1 MHTTVRRSSVLL
13 AHAVSAVLYG
23 AVVFAPS
30 LVFAQE
36 TTATQEAAAAA
47 AAEETS
53 ESTGEV
59 TELSDLMVTEDPLR
73 ALSNEPTA
81 SSFGFTKP
89 PLETPR
95 TVSFV
100 SEEQLN
106 LFGVSTVQDLV
117 RVVPGVYTTTRYGL
131 QGGINVRAVTADQ
144 YFRGM
149 KRLSLQGHVRTVLSA
164 MDSIEVIKGPPSP
177 LYGMGRIGG
186 YSNLIPK
193 SSRAKT
199 GKYLQEAKGFVQ
211 GTGGSY
217 NKSEFQFGVGGP
229 MEIGSKG
236 GGYYV
241 FGLVENSNTFVE
253 QVDARQKFVQW
264 TASLDEVIGPFR
276 LETGGQLQ
284 QSVTSGAYMNRA
296 TQALIDN
303 GTYVTG
309 EPLVNLDLNADGGVG
324 VLESYTGS
332 PVTGAISTA
341 NQALTQRLNASF
353 NPDGSLRLAP
363 IAGIPR
369 NMYDYLV
376 AHPEINCGMAN
387 YMRSG
392 AVPTFQNLPG
402 TSRELPLGFVLNPC
416 TTGTTEVNR
425 RRNGA
430 FEREQN
436 GKQNLFYV
444 DLIYD
449 TNPDF
454 TVKNQL
460 FYDRLDTFKDSNLPY
475 GEKQDIHAFEEKF
488 TVTKRIPDEYLPG
501 WMRINSLASAN
512 YRDTRGNI
520 RSSGGDFDY
529 RQDVMRGAG
538 HLYSN
543 TIFWNHLNDE
553 AYLTGAE
560 DTTNRTSAIQEMG
573 VGLLFDIDLGRKTN
587 VVLGGRYDWAD
598 ARSEDFPDFI
608 ATTGRSPI
616 GSNATLD
623 AQLAAMRN
631 CAALANGIKTLADGA
646 PMSTTINGQ
655 QFAVGINCPGAYMAP
670 GFKATSNDRGASYSV
685 SVSHQLPLGIRPYGT
700 FARSSLTLDGSNNII
715 QPTVVAQPTG
725 IIGEAELIELGLKN
739 SWFNNKLTVTIA
751 AYEQTRN
758 DVRAPDDPGAS
769 ADVSSTEYQGVEASF
784 AWAPTRNLYIGGYAL
799 TQKGKYTVDS
809 GFNAEVDGRTLGFQ
823 DIVAPDGTVYPAEAF
838 LYGGRFSIAVP
849 AGLSQFRDRTGDP
862 EWQAGL
868 NGTYR
873 FTNGFGLLL
882 SSNYFEGVWA
892 DRIKSIRLPGSITV
906 DAGVTYDTAKWHL
919 KFSVYNA
926 LDEEY
931 WQARSADTNPIIVT
945 ARPGTT
951 WEFMIK
957 HDF

>member
-1 MHTTVRRSSVLL
+1 MHIRDRRRSSLL
-13 AHAVSAVLYG
+13 AHAVSTVLGG
-23 AVVFAPS
+23 AATTLFPVM
-30 LVFAQE
+30 LFAQE
-36 TTATQEAAAAA
+36 STTATEQSEATEA
-47 AAEETS
+47 
-53 ESTGEV
+53 TGDV
-59 TELSDLMVTEDPLR
+59 TELSDLQVTEDPLR

-193 SSRAKT
+193 SSRATT
-199 GKYLQEAKGFVQ
+199 GKYLQDAKGFVQ
-211 GTGGSY
+211 GTTGSY

-229 MEIGSKG
+229 MEIGEKQ

-241 FGLVENSNTFVE
+241 FGLVENSNTYVE
-253 QVDARQKFVQW
+253 QVDARQKFVQA
-264 TASLDEVIGPFR
+264 TTSVDNFIGPFR
-276 LETGGQLQ
+276 LEAGGQLQ
-284 QSVTSGAYMNRA
+284 QSITSGAYMNRA

-309 EPLVNLDLNADGGVG
+309 EPLVNLDVNADGGVG
-324 VLESYTGS
+324 VLETFVAS
-332 PVTGAISTA
+332 PVTGAVSTT
-341 NQALTQRLNASF
+341 NQPLNQRINYNTNQGF
-353 NPDGSLRLAP
+353 DFAP
-363 IAGIPR
+363 INGIPL
-369 NMYDYLV
+369 NMYNYLQ
-376 AHPEINCGMAN
+376 AHPEINCSMAN

-402 TSRELPLGFVLNPC
+402 TTRELPLGFVLNPC
-416 TTGTTEVNR
+416 TTGTTKVNY
-425 RRNGA
+425 RRNGSY
-430 FEREQN
+430 EREQN
-436 GKQNLFYV
+436 GKQNLVYV

-454 TVKNQL
+454 TIKNQL

-475 GEKQDIHAFEEKF
+475 GEKQDIHAFEEKL
-488 TVTKRIPDEYLPG
+488 TVTKRVPDEWLPQ
-501 WMRINSLASAN
+501 WLRVNSLGSLN

-520 RSSGGDFDY
+520 RSSGGDYDF
-529 RQDVMRGAG
+529 RQDVMRGSG

-543 TIFWNHLNDE
+543 TFFWNQLNDQS
-553 AYLTGAE
+553 YLTGADE
-560 DTTNRTSAIQEMG
+560 TTNRTSAFQEMG

-587 VVLGGRYDWAD
+587 IVVGGRYDFAD
-598 ARSEDFPDFI
+598 ARSEDFPDFL
-608 ATTGRSPI
+608 ATVGRSPV

-623 AQLAAMRN
+623 AQLQAMRN
-631 CAALANGIKTLADGA
+631 CAALAEAAKTAADGA

-655 QFAVGINCPGAYMAP
+655 AFNVGISCPGAFLAP
-670 GFKATSNDRGASYSV
+670 GHKATADDEGASYSV
-685 SVSHQLPLGIRPYGT
+685 SLSHQLPWGIRPYAT
-700 FARSSLTLDGSNNII
+700 VARSSLTLDGSNNIL
-715 QPTVVAQPTG
+715 QPTVVAQKEG
-725 IIGEAELIELGLKN
+725 FIGEAELVEVGLKN

-751 AYEQTRN
+751 GYEQTRN

-769 ADVSSTEYQGVEASF
+769 ADVSSTEYRGVEASF
-784 AWAPTRNLYIGGYAL
+784 AWAPMRNLYIGGYAL
-799 TQKGKYTVDS
+799 TQKGEYTVDS

-823 DIVAPDGTVYPAEAF
+823 DIVAPDGSVYPAEAF
-838 LYGGRFSIAVP
+838 LYGGRFSVAVP
-849 AGLSQFRDRTGDP
+849 AGMSQYRDRTGDP

-868 NGTYR
+868 NSTFR
-873 FTNGFGLLL
+873 LNNGLGFLV

-892 DRIKSIRLPGSITV
+892 DRIKTIRLPKTLTV
-906 DAGVTYDTAKWHL
+906 DAGFTYDSAKWHVKL
-919 KFSVYNA
+919 SVYN
-926 LDEEY
+926 LTDERY

-945 ARPGTT
+945 AKPGTT
-951 WEFMIK
+951 WELMLK

>member
-1 MHTTVRRSSVLL
+1 MQISNLRRSTLL
-13 AHAVSAVLYG
+13 AYAISAVLSG
-23 AVVFAPS
+23 TMLPLAVQ
-30 LVFAQE
+30 AQE
-36 TTATQEAAAAA
+36 SSESKEPTQEAAAAA
-47 AAEETS
+47 
-53 ESTGEV
+53 ESGDV
-59 TELSDLMVTEDPLR
+59 TELSDLMVTDDPLR

-164 MDSIEVIKGPPSP
+164 MDSIEVVKGPPSP

-193 SSRAKT
+193 SSRAQT
-199 GKYLQEAKGFVQ
+199 GKYLTEPKGFVQ
-211 GTGGSY
+211 GTSGSY

-229 MEIGSKG
+229 FALAERQ

-264 TASLDEVIGPFR
+264 TASLDNAIGPFR

-284 QSVTSGAYMNRA
+284 QSITSGAYMNRA
-296 TQALIDN
+296 TQSLIDSS
-303 GTYVTG
+303 TYITG
-309 EPLVNLDLNADGGVG
+309 EPLVNLDVNADGGVG
-324 VLESYTGS
+324 VLETYVAS
-332 PVTGAISTA
+332 PVTGAVSTT
-341 NQALTQRLNASF
+341 NQPLSQRLNARF
-353 NPDGSLRLAP
+353 DANGQLAFTP

-369 NMYDYLV
+369 NMYNYLV
-376 AHPEINCGMAN
+376 AHPEIDCSMAN

-392 AVPTFQNLPG
+392 AVPTFQNMPG
-402 TSRELPLGFVLNPC
+402 TTRELPLGFVLNPC
-416 TTGTTEVNR
+416 TTGETEVNR

-436 GKQNLFYV
+436 GKQNLFYL
-444 DLIYD
+444 DLVYD
-449 TNPDF
+449 SNPDF

-475 GEKQDIHAFEEKF
+475 GEKQDIHAFEEKL
-488 TVTKRIPDEYLPG
+488 TVTKRVPDEWLPT
-501 WMRINSLASAN
+501 WLRVNSLASAN

-520 RSSGGDFDY
+520 RSSGGDFDF
-529 RQDVMRGAG
+529 RQDVMRGNG

-543 TIFWNHLNDE
+543 TVFWNQLNDQ
-553 AYLTGAE
+553 AYLTGAD
-560 DTTNRTSAIQEMG
+560 DTSNRTSAFQEMG
-573 VGLLFDIDLGRKTN
+573 IGLLFDIDIGRKTN
-587 VVLGGRYDWAD
+587 IVLGGRHDWAD
-598 ARSEDFPDFI
+598 ARAEDFPDYI
-608 ATTGRSPI
+608 ATVGRSPVA
-616 GSNATLD
+616 SNATLD

-631 CAALANGIKTLADGA
+631 CNALAEAAKTAADGA

-655 QFAVGINCPGAYMAP
+655 QFAVGINCPGAFMAP
-670 GFKATSNDRGASYSV
+670 GKKVTSSDKGYSYSL
-685 SVSHQLPLGIRPYGT
+685 SVSHQLPFGIRPYAT
-700 FARSSLTLDGSNNII
+700 IAQSSLTLDGSNNII
-715 QPTVVAQPTG
+715 QPSVVAQPEG
-725 IIGEAELIELGLKN
+725 IIGEAELTEVGIKN

-751 AYEQTRN
+751 GYEQTRN
-758 DVRAPDDPGAS
+758 DVRAPDDPGAG
-769 ADVSSTEYQGVEASF
+769 ADVSSTLYRGVEASF
-784 AWAPTRNLYIGGYAL
+784 AWAPLRSLYIGGYVL
-799 TQKGKYTVDS
+799 TQKGEYTVDS

-849 AGLSQFRDRTGDP
+849 AGMPQFRDRTGDP

-873 FTNGFGLLL
+873 LKNGLGFLV
-882 SSNYFEGVWA
+882 SSNYFEGTWA
-892 DRIKSIRLPGSITV
+892 DRIKSTHLPSVITV
-906 DAGVTYDTAKWHL
+906 DAGVTYDTSKWHMKL
-919 KFSVYNA
+919 SVYNA
-926 LDEEY
+926 LDEQY
-931 WQARSADTNPIIVT
+931 WQARSSDTNPVIVT
-945 ARPGTT
+945 AKPGTT
-951 WEFMIK
+951 WELMLK
-957 HDF
+957 YDF